1 MSQVTKMEKYWQME
15 EQKECKHLVQQM
27 EMAEEQVEIKMLQ
40 QQMVCKQRVFQMV
53 TFHFLY
59 QSF

>member
-1 MSQVTKMEKYWQME
+1 MEKYWQME